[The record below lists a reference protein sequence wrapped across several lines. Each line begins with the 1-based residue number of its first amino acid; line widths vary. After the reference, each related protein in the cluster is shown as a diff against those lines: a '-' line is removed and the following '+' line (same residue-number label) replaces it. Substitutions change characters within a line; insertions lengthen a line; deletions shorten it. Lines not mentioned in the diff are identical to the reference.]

1 MISRLKLKHKHVFEI
16 FFFQSNQNELVD
28 VESTSDLPI
37 FVKLE
42 ETMLSDRQNE
52 RKKKAT
58 QNDSDADDS
67 SVSKLETTIA
77 QVMEKFRKGCD
88 CQTSCFLG
96 LIPEAV
102 FRHRLNVT
110 ELTREEHDMY
120 LMGVIMACLSN
131 PKQTIR
137 NKERQRQRA
146 SYAYHGKRV
155 CVDAFTYLENVTI
168 YHLKRIRRHVL
179 TQGVVPR
186 VHGNMGKKPHNTFS
200 LDMYKCAEHFIKQ
213 TLAQHTTASGP
224 NAFDTTKLFVLAG
237 ETRSS
242 VYNKFKQ
249 SGLHPGGKVMGYTT
263 FGHFLKKQFPNVRFV
278 KDNVATGQGKAVR
291 RQHQQQQSQ
300 TRRRN
305 VHSQVKVDGACS
317 KDSDYVYVVT
327 SVTKPV
333 VQQDAV
339 TLQDPGYYEEDNIL
353 RVDEDDMYDEI
364 IIEEDQS

>member
-1 MISRLKLKHKHVFEI
+1 
-16 FFFQSNQNELVD
+16 
-28 VESTSDLPI
+28 
-37 FVKLE
+37 
-42 ETMLSDRQNE
+42 MLSDRQHE
-52 RKKKAT
+52 RKKQST

-67 SVSKLETTIA
+67 SVSKLETTLA
-77 QVMEKFRKGCD
+77 QVKEKFRKGCE
-88 CQTSCFLG
+88 CQTSCFIG
-96 LIPEAV
+96 LKPEGV

-131 PKQTIR
+131 PTQTIR

-146 SYAYHGKRV
+146 GYVYQGKRV
-155 CVDAFTYLENVTI
+155 CVEAFTYLENVTI

-200 LDMYKCAEHFIKQ
+200 LDMYKCAEQFIKQ
-213 TLAQHTTASGP
+213 TLAQHTTPGGP

-249 SGLHPGGKVMGYTT
+249 SALHPGGKVMGYTT

-291 RQHQQQQSQ
+291 RQNQQQQSQ

-305 VHSQVKVDGACS
+305 VHSQVKVDSVRTVDSAC
-317 KDSDYVYVVT
+317 VYAES
-327 SVTKPV
+327 SVAKPV
-333 VQQDAV
+333 ATQEEV
-339 TLQDPGYYEEDNIL
+339 TLQDSEYYEEDNIL
-353 RVDEDDMYDEI
+353 RVEDDDMYDEI
-364 IIEEDQS
+364 IIEEEQI

>member
-1 MISRLKLKHKHVFEI
+1 
-16 FFFQSNQNELVD
+16 
-28 VESTSDLPI
+28 
-37 FVKLE
+37 
-42 ETMLSDRQNE
+42 MLSDRQHE
-52 RKKKAT
+52 RKKQT
-58 QNDSDADDS
+58 TEIDSDADDS
-67 SVSKLETTIA
+67 SVSKLETTLA
-77 QVMEKFRKGCD
+77 QVKEKFRKGCD
-88 CQTSCFLG
+88 CQTSCFTG
-96 LIPEAV
+96 LKPEGV

-131 PKQTIR
+131 PTQTIR

-146 SYAYHGKRV
+146 GYVYQGKRV
-155 CVDAFTYLENVTI
+155 CVEAFTYLENVTI

-200 LDMYKCAEHFIKQ
+200 LDMYKCAEQFIKQ
-213 TLAQHTTASGP
+213 TLAQHTTPGGP

-249 SGLHPGGKVMGYTT
+249 SALHPGGKVMGYTT

-291 RQHQQQQSQ
+291 RQHQSQ

-305 VHSQVKVDGACS
+305 VHSQVKVNSGCS
-317 KDSDYVYVVT
+317 ADSGHVHEES
-327 SVTKPV
+327 SVANPV
-333 VQQDAV
+333 VQQD
-339 TLQDPGYYEEDNIL
+339 TLHNPEYYEDNIL
-353 RVDEDDMYDEI
+353 RVDDDDMYDEI
-364 IIEEDQS
+364 IIEEEQI